1 MQSILA
7 SKKRLNWPKQSLQS
21 LWTLYSARRYVIES
35 RLRMKR
41 TLLAVG
47 VAILASMMWIPVHN
61 PYSQSYERV
70 IILELFGGYDV
81 QWGPMILQ
89 TIFVAVVFAVIV
101 NLFPHRP
108 RR

>member
-1 MQSILA
+1 
-7 SKKRLNWPKQSLQS
+7 
-21 LWTLYSARRYVIES
+21 
-35 RLRMKR
+35 MKR

-61 PYSQSYERV
+61 PYSQRYERV

-81 QWGPMILQ
+81 QWGQMILQ
-89 TIFVAVVFAVIV
+89 TIFVAVAFAMIV